1 MRIAFARAKKKLGG
15 NAENPNILYKLYD
28 MAAEWWHT
36 PYVRDLLLGRPE
48 SEWKFDR
55 RQVLDW
61 LAYYQLRA
69 EIEEKRANKRG
80 QE

>member
-1 MRIAFARAKKKLGG
+1 
-15 NAENPNILYKLYD
+15 